1 MGFCFR
7 IFETRQRK
15 RTHRFQISKTKLKP
29 SQRKSVSCENSLAE
43 EQRVKGRRAKQTAL
57 LLVVLSL
64 SGRELENIGKLVVY
78 INEWRKMS
86 GRVKS
91 IAVVGRRVCVCDDNK
106 EKLP

>member
-1 MGFCFR
+1 M
-7 IFETRQRK
+7 
-15 RTHRFQISKTKLKP
+15 
-29 SQRKSVSCENSLAE
+29 
-43 EQRVKGRRAKQTAL
+43 
-57 LLVVLSL
+57 
-64 SGRELENIGKLVVY
+64 ENIGKLVVY